1 MLLYPK
7 ISRFYPNFCSNFVQ
21 DEIRIKSWE
30 SDSFCRKWGE
40 DQEKKI
46 KIDTALS
53 KKVPGFVQI
62 LENYNITKF
71 CQQKTVSNQNVWR
84 KLR

>member
-1 MLLYPK
+1 MKLGLNLEKVIFFVENEEK
-7 ISRFYPNFCSNFVQ
+7 I
-21 DEIRIKSWE
+21 K
-30 SDSFCRKWGE
+30 K
-40 DQEKKI
+40 KKI

>member
-1 MLLYPK
+1 MKLGLNLEKVILFVENEEK
-7 ISRFYPNFCSNFVQ
+7 I
-21 DEIRIKSWE
+21 
-30 SDSFCRKWGE
+30 
-40 DQEKKI
+40 KKNI